1 MSITTRIFTCFYSAI
16 LSLTCASSLLA
27 AGQAPA
33 QSGPWSC
40 WQAMHWPAY
49 WWIFP
54 IIFFVL
60 MVAIF
65 VCMWRKGGRGWMCC
79 WPGMGRPEF
88 RDTMKRS
95 WGEPSESAMEILNKR
110 YAKGEIDKQEYE
122 EIKAAFIRSE

>member
-16 LSLTCASSLLA
+16 LSLICASSLLA
-27 AGQAPA
+27 AGQEPA

-40 WQAMHWPAY
+40 WHAMHWPAY

-54 IIFFVL
+54 LLFFVL
-60 MVAIF
+60 IVAIC
-65 VCMWRKGGRGWMCC
+65 VCKRRKGGRGWMCC
-79 WPGMGRPEF
+79 WPGMDKAEF

-122 EIKAAFIRSE
+122 EIKASFISSE